1 MNYRYQVGGSLGWD
15 APSYVV
21 RQADLDFLQALR
33 DGELCYVFNAR
44 QMGKS
49 SLRVRT
55 MRELQLQGVRC
66 GVIDATLLGSQLT
79 TPEQWYAS
87 FACSVAQSFELDI
100 HVPKW
105 WRDHD
110 ALSVIA
116 RLTAFFEFFLEQ
128 VSDPVVIFLDEID
141 HTLGLPFALDDF
153 FVFLRA
159 IYDRRSSDPRF
170 QRLTWA
176 LLGVTT
182 PYDLM
187 NDPQASGFNLGRAIG
202 LTGFKE
208 HEVFPLAQ
216 GLVDYVPQPMTV
228 LREILRWT
236 NGQPFLTQKLC
247 TLVSKASESSIQG
260 KLQLPPGTEGYWIDQ
275 LVHNHLLKDWEVK
288 DNPEHLRTIRDRL
301 VQSARS
307 PSLLKL
313 YAAMLDSQKP
323 FGMREMLDEPNSE
336 NLALSDLNSLT
347 LELVLTG
354 LVERTNQGLVVKNQ
368 LYQEIFSAEWLQQQQ
383 ALIQVIMARRSYR
396 DNLRSAEGNRRK
408 LSDRRQSEPLIDL
421 EPTEDTPLNPIKPSK
436 NAMEGFH
443 KRSVRI
449 LILGLTI
456 GFAIGLGLGW
466 WLSAQSHNDLRRFFP
481 INSPQRTTRFLT
493 HQSVSAFANGNQIRN
508 SILCTNADRT

>member
-1 MNYRYQVGGSLGWD
+1 VNYRYQVGGSLGWD

-33 DGELCYVFNAR
+33 EGEFCYVFNAR

-49 SLRVRT
+49 SLRVRA

-66 GVIDATLLGSQLT
+66 AVIDATLLGSQLT

-105 WRDHD
+105 WREHE

-128 VSDPVVIFLDEID
+128 VSEPVVIFLDEID

-159 IYDRRSSDPRF
+159 IYDRRSSNPNF

-216 GLVDYVPQPMTV
+216 GLVDYVTQPMNV

-247 TLVSKASESSIQG
+247 TLAAKASESSIQG
-260 KLQLPPGTEGYWIDQ
+260 KLLLPPGTEGYWVDQ
-275 LVHNHLLKDWEVK
+275 LVQNHLLQDWEVK

-301 VQSARS
+301 VQSPRS

-313 YAAMLDSQKP
+313 YASMLDLEKP
-323 FGMREMLDEPNSE
+323 FGMREMLDEPHEGNP
-336 NLALSDLNSLT
+336 ALRDLNGLT

-354 LVERTNQGLVVKNQ
+354 LVERTNQGLVVKNR

-383 ALIQVIMARRSYR
+383 AMIELIMARRADR
-396 DNLRSAEGNRRK
+396 DNLRSSEGNRRR
-408 LSDRRQSEPLIDL
+408 LPDRRQMNSVVYL
-421 EPTEDTPLNPIKPSK
+421 EPTDNPPTPTELSK
-436 NAMEGFH
+436 SQFMAGFR
-443 KRSVRI
+443 KRSIRI
-449 LILGLTI
+449 LILGMTI
-456 GFAIGLGLGW
+456 GFAIGFGLAW
-466 WLSAQSHNDLRRFFP
+466 WLRS
-481 INSPQRTTRFLT
+481 
-493 HQSVSAFANGNQIRN
+493 G
-508 SILCTNADRT
+508 

>member
-1 MNYRYQVGGSLGWD
+1 VNYRYQVGGSLGWD

-33 DGELCYVFNAR
+33 EGEFCYVFNAR

-49 SLRVRT
+49 SLRVRA

-105 WRDHD
+105 WREHEE
-110 ALSVIA
+110 LSVIA

-159 IYDRRSSDPRF
+159 IYDRRSSDPNFR
-170 QRLTWA
+170 RLTWA

-202 LTGFKE
+202 VTGFKE

-216 GLVDYVPQPMTV
+216 GLVDYVTQPMNV

-236 NGQPFLTQKLC
+236 SGQPFLTQKLC
-247 TLVSKASESSIQG
+247 ILAAKASESSIQG
-260 KLQLPPGTEGYWIDQ
+260 KLLLPPGTEGYWVDQ
-275 LVHNHLLKDWEVK
+275 LVQNHLLQDWEVN

-313 YAAMLDSQKP
+313 YASMLDLEKP
-323 FGMREMLDEPNSE
+323 FGMKEMLDEPNE
-336 NLALSDLNSLT
+336 GNPALSDLNGLT

-354 LVERTNQGLVVKNQ
+354 LVERTNQGLVVKNR
-368 LYQEIFSAEWLQQQQ
+368 LYREIFSAEWLQQQQ
-383 ALIQVIMARRSYR
+383 SLIQMIMARRSDR
-396 DNLRSAEGNRRK
+396 ENLRSAEGPRRK
-408 LSDRRQSEPLIDL
+408 LTDRRQMNSVIYL
-421 EPTEDTPLNPIKPSK
+421 EPTDTPNPTAPSK
-436 NAMEGFH
+436 SQSIAGFR
-443 KRSVRI
+443 KRSIRI
-449 LILGLTI
+449 LVLGLTI
-456 GFAIGLGLGW
+456 GFAIGFGLAW
-466 WLSAQSHNDLRRFFP
+466 WLR
-481 INSPQRTTRFLT
+481 
-493 HQSVSAFANGNQIRN
+493 SV
-508 SILCTNADRT
+508 

>member
-1 MNYRYQVGGSLGWD
+1 MNWDSKPVDYRYQVGGSLGWD
-15 APSYVV
+15 ALSYVV

-33 DGELCYVFNAR
+33 DGEFCYVFNAR

-49 SLRVRT
+49 SLRVRA

-105 WRDHD
+105 WRDHE

-159 IYDRRSSDPRF
+159 IYDRRSSNPTF
-170 QRLTWA
+170 QRITWA

-187 NDPQASGFNLGRAIG
+187 NDPQASGFNLGRAIS

-216 GLVDYVPQPMTV
+216 GLVDYVPQPMNV

-247 TLVSKASESSIQG
+247 TLAAKACESSIQG
-260 KLQLPPGTEGYWIDQ
+260 KLLLPPGTEGYWVDQ
-275 LVHNHLLKDWEVK
+275 LVHTHLLQDWEVK

-301 VQSARS
+301 LQSPRS

-313 YAAMLDSQKP
+313 YASILDSRKP
-323 FGMREMLDEPNSE
+323 FGMQEILDEPNTE
-336 NLALSDLNSLT
+336 NLALKDLNSLT
-347 LELVLTG
+347 LEFSLTG
-354 LVERTNQGLVVKNQ
+354 LVERTNEGLVVKNR
-368 LYQEIFSAEWLQQQQ
+368 LYQEIFSAAWLEQQQ
-383 ALIQVIMARRSYR
+383 ALIQVIMARRSDR
-396 DNLRSAEGNRRK
+396 ENLQLAEGNRRK
-408 LSDRRQSEPLIDL
+408 LADRRQGNPVIYL
-421 EPTEDTPLNPIKPSK
+421 EPTDPNSTEPAKKQSV
-436 NAMEGFH
+436 AGSR
-443 KRSVRI
+443 KRSMRI
-449 LILGLTI
+449 LLVGLAI
-456 GFAIGLGLGW
+456 GFAIGFGLAW
-466 WLSAQSHNDLRRFFP
+466 WLRSH
-481 INSPQRTTRFLT
+481 
-493 HQSVSAFANGNQIRN
+493 
-508 SILCTNADRT
+508 

>member
-1 MNYRYQVGGSLGWD
+1 VNYRYQVGGSLGWD

-33 DGELCYVFNAR
+33 EGEFCYVFNAR

-49 SLRVRT
+49 SLRVRA

-105 WRDHD
+105 WREHE

-159 IYDRRSSDPRF
+159 IYDRRSSDPNF

-216 GLVDYVPQPMTV
+216 GLVDYVTQPMNV

-236 NGQPFLTQKLC
+236 SGQPFLTQKLC
-247 TLVSKASESSIQG
+247 TLVAKASESSIQG
-260 KLQLPPGTEGYWIDQ
+260 KLMLPPGTEGYWVDQ
-275 LVHNHLLKDWEVK
+275 LVQNHLLQDWEVN

-301 VQSARS
+301 VQSVRS

-313 YAAMLDSQKP
+313 YASMLDLEKP
-323 FGMREMLDEPNSE
+323 FGMREMLDEPNE
-336 NLALSDLNSLT
+336 GNPALSDLNGLT

-354 LVERTNQGLVVKNQ
+354 LVERTNQGLVVKNR
-368 LYQEIFSAEWLQQQQ
+368 LYREIFSAEWLQQQQ
-383 ALIQVIMARRSYR
+383 SLIQMIMARRSDR
-396 DNLRSAEGNRRK
+396 NNLRPTEGNRRK
-408 LSDRRQSEPLIDL
+408 LTDRRQMNSVIYL
-421 EPTEDTPLNPIKPSK
+421 EPTDNLPTPTAPSK
-436 NAMEGFH
+436 SQSMTGFR
-443 KRSVRI
+443 KRSIRI

-456 GFAIGLGLGW
+456 GFAIGFGLAW
-466 WLSAQSHNDLRRFFP
+466 WLRSD
-481 INSPQRTTRFLT
+481 
-493 HQSVSAFANGNQIRN
+493 
-508 SILCTNADRT
+508 

>member
-1 MNYRYQVGGSLGWD
+1 VNYRYQVGGSLGWD

-49 SLRVRT
+49 SLRVRA

-87 FACSVAQSFELDI
+87 FACSVAQSFELDV

-105 WRDHD
+105 WREHD

-128 VSDPVVIFLDEID
+128 VSEPVVIFLDEID

-159 IYDRRSSDPRF
+159 IYDRRSSNPTF

-216 GLVDYVPQPMTV
+216 GLVDYVPQPMNV

-247 TLVSKASESSIQG
+247 TLAAKASESSIQG
-260 KLQLPPGTEGYWIDQ
+260 KLLLPPGTEGYWVDQ
-275 LVHNHLLKDWEVK
+275 LVQSHLLQDWEVK

-301 VQSARS
+301 VQSPRS

-313 YAAMLDSQKP
+313 YASMLDSQKP
-323 FGMREMLDEPNSE
+323 FGMREMLDEPNGG
-336 NLALSDLNSLT
+336 NPALSDLNGLT
-347 LELVLTG
+347 LEFVLTG
-354 LVERTNQGLVVKNQ
+354 LVERTHQGLVVKNR

-383 ALIQVIMARRSYR
+383 ALIEVIMARRANR
-396 DNLRSAEGNRRK
+396 DNLRSAEGPRRK
-408 LSDRRQSEPLIDL
+408 LPDRRQSSPQICL
-421 EPTEDTPLNPIKPSK
+421 EPTDPPPNPTEPSK
-436 NAMEGFH
+436 NQGLAGFR
-443 KRSVRI
+443 KSSMRI

-456 GFAIGLGLGW
+456 GFAIGFAIGW
-466 WLSAQSHNDLRRFFP
+466 WLRS
-481 INSPQRTTRFLT
+481 
-493 HQSVSAFANGNQIRN
+493 G
-508 SILCTNADRT
+508 